1 MNFFVETQCIF
12 NADISNVAE
21 TGQLSPE
28 NMRTKHFLFC
38 FSLKDR
44 LASILLWANVRSPL
58 SARELILD
66 CFKASV
72 LLN

>member
-1 MNFFVETQCIF
+1 MNVFVQTQCIF

-28 NMRTKHFLFC
+28 NLRTKHLLFC

-44 LASILLWANVRSPL
+44 LSSILLS
-58 SARELILD
+58 LD
-66 CFKASV
+66 
-72 LLN
+72 

>member
-21 TGQLSPE
+21 TGQLCQLSPE
-28 NMRTKHFLFC
+28 NLRTKHLLFC

-44 LASILLWANVRSPL
+44 LASILLSL
-58 SARELILD
+58 S
-66 CFKASV
+66 
-72 LLN
+72 

>member
-1 MNFFVETQCIF
+1 MDFFVEPQGIF

-28 NMRTKHFLFC
+28 NLRTKHLLFC

-44 LASILLWANVRSPL
+44 LASILLSLHGLMSDHL
-58 SARELILD
+58 SQLD
-66 CFKASV
+66 S
-72 LLN
+72 